1 MDMEMLKRLF
11 ENASGEGIAIANA
24 KDDPIGWVEAQ
35 LESNN
40 DLAFVEK
47 DTRVWECRSLKRGR
61 MIEIQVTANE
71 GKVSAIASIDI
82 TPDEKSLLPIRIFQM
97 LGNGSFKWR
106 GYLPARVGE
115 RISYGATHAI
125 KDGFD
130 VGTLIDRVATTI
142 AFQADDLEKIN
153 AGADVKAVY
162 WEERR
167 DRISRSARL
176 HHALGE

>member
-24 KDDPIGWVEAQ
+24 KDDPVGWVEAQ

-47 DTRVWECRSLKRGR
+47 DTGVWECRSLKRGR

-97 LGNGSFKWR
+97 LGHGNF
-106 GYLPARVGE
+106 
-115 RISYGATHAI
+115 
-125 KDGFD
+125 
-130 VGTLIDRVATTI
+130 
-142 AFQADDLEKIN
+142 N
-153 AGADVKAVY
+153 AGADVKTVY

>member
-24 KDDPIGWVEAQ
+24 KDDPVGWVEAQ

-47 DTRVWECRSLKRGR
+47 DTGVWECRSLKRGR

-97 LGNGSFKWR
+97 LGNAAKR
-106 GYLPARVGE
+106 RVGS
-115 RISYGATHAI
+115 RQRRKLLACARQARFATRELN
-125 KDGFD
+125 DG
-130 VGTLIDRVATTI
+130 ID
-142 AFQADDLEKIN
+142 F
-153 AGADVKAVY
+153 
-162 WEERR
+162 
-167 DRISRSARL
+167 
-176 HHALGE
+176 HALHA

>member
-1 MDMEMLKRLF
+1 
-11 ENASGEGIAIANA
+11 
-24 KDDPIGWVEAQ
+24 
-35 LESNN
+35 
-40 DLAFVEK
+40 
-47 DTRVWECRSLKRGR
+47 
-61 MIEIQVTANE
+61 
-71 GKVSAIASIDI
+71 
-82 TPDEKSLLPIRIFQM
+82 M
-97 LGNGSFKWR
+97 LGNGNFKWR

-153 AGADVKAVY
+153 AGADVKTVY